1 MDKSIYLVRHG
12 QASFG
17 AQNYDQLSPLGAR
30 QSQTLGEAL
39 AMRQV
44 SFDTTFSGTLSRHRQ
59 TANHA
64 AVRVLEES
72 PNWNEFDHEGIFR
85 LLMSH
90 RQVTQEQAS
99 EFSPKQILKFFSEA
113 LEFWS
118 SQKELDADLETWP
131 QFKQRV
137 QLALD
142 ETVAKTTSS
151 SLVFTSG
158 GPISVVIGHLMGF
171 TRGQILALNW
181 QLVNTGITKLVVR
194 NERPQ
199 VSTVNEYVHLETQS
213 DSSLITYK

>member
-17 AQNYDQLSPLGAR
+17 AQNYDQLSSLGAS
-30 QSQTLGEAL
+30 QSQVLGEAL
-39 AMRQV
+39 AKRHV
-44 SFDTTFSGTLSRHRQ
+44 SFDTTFSGTLARHQQ

-64 AVRVLEES
+64 AVKVQEES
-72 PNWNEFDHEGIFR
+72 SNWNEFDHEGIFR

-99 EFSPKQILKFFSEA
+99 EFSPKQILKFFSES

-118 SQKELDADLETWP
+118 SQEELDADLETWP